1 MAETFGKNPEKNLSI
16 GILAHVDAGKT
27 TLSEAL
33 LYLSGKIRKLGRVDH
48 KDAYLDTSPLERER
62 GITIFSKQ
70 AILDLGDTRVTLLD
84 TPGHVD
90 FSAEM
95 ERTLQV
101 LDYAI
106 LVINGADGVQGHT
119 VTLWRLLERYQIPT
133 FIFINKM
140 DQDGADQEALLAE
153 LRKRLSENC
162 LDFGPTDIKTEIQKE
177 TDPGTRAAQNNNE
190 IFHTEAEHG
199 EEFWESL
206 AMCDEHLLEK
216 YLEEGEVGPEEVT
229 RLIIERKV
237 FPCYFGSALKMGG
250 VKYLIGGLEHY
261 TANPLY
267 PEAFGAKVYKIAR
280 DEQGNRLSY
289 MKITGGTLKVK
300 DLLTTSKGN
309 VAAGEEIWEEKAD
322 QIRIYSGAKFE
333 LAKEAKA
340 GTVCAVTGLTHTFPG
355 QGLGITENSNM
366 PVLEPVLNYRILLPE
381 GCDVHQMLK
390 KLKEL
395 EEEDPQLH
403 IVWDEQLGE
412 IHAMLMGDVQIEIL
426 KRLIWERFHVAVDFG
441 TGNIVY
447 KETIAAPVEGVGHFE
462 PLRHYA
468 EVHLLLEPGEQGSG
482 MQFFTACS
490 EDVLDKNWQ
499 RLIVT
504 HLKER
509 EHIGVLTGSV
519 ITDMKITVIG
529 GRAHTK
535 HTEGGDF
542 RQASYRAV
550 RQGLKQA
557 QSVLL
562 EPYYE
567 FHIAVP
573 QNMVGR
579 AMTDIEKM
587 HGKFE
592 GPYQEGDAQV
602 LRGIAPVACMAN
614 YQKEVTAYTKGLG
627 KVTFR
632 FAGYYPCH
640 NTEEV
645 VAQTGYDPERDLSH
659 PADSVFCAHGAGFI
673 VPWNEVPD
681 HMHVEGRL
689 LKKKEQQEEAPSGKK
704 TKTYDPDHWI
714 DIEEIDAILAR
725 TYHANKHEK
734 GATKQWRTTKKVISG
749 DNAPRYAPVKAVSK
763 EEYLL
768 VDGYNIIF
776 AWESLKELAAVNI
789 DGARGK
795 LLDILCNYQGIK
807 KCNLIVVFDA
817 YRVKGHQTEMLDHHN
832 IHVVYTKEAE
842 TADAYIEKF
851 AHENGRKYHVTVATS
866 DGLEQIIITGQG
878 CHLLSAREF
887 EREVEAANQT
897 LRETIDGMRE
907 KSSNHILGDAL
918 KQLTD
923 EKIQL

>member
-1 MAETFGKNPEKNLSI
+1 MENI
-16 GILAHVDAGKT
+16 VMGILAHVDAGKT
-27 TLSEAL
+27 TLSEGM
-33 LYLSGKIRKLGRVDH
+33 LYPSGTVRKLGRVDH
-48 KDAYLDTSPLERER
+48 KDAFLDTYSLERDR

-70 AILDLGDTRVTLLD
+70 AVFSLGNRRINLLD

-101 LDYAI
+101 LDYAV
-106 LVINGADGVQGHT
+106 LVISGADGVQGHT
-119 VTLWRLLERYQIPT
+119 ETLWKLLKLYEIPT

-140 DQDGADQEALLAE
+140 DQ
-153 LRKRLSENC
+153 
-162 LDFGPTDIKTEIQKE
+162 
-177 TDPGTRAAQNNNE
+177 PGTDR
-190 IFHTEAEHG
+190 
-199 EEFWESL
+199 ESL
-206 AMCDEHLLEK
+206 LTELKERLDEGCIVFGKGKNVES
-216 YLEEGEVGPEEVT
+216 LEEIAMTDEAVLDYFMEHETVRNEDIC
-229 RLIIERKV
+229 RLIRERKI
-237 FPCYFGSALKMGG
+237 FPCYFGSALKLDG
-250 VKYLIGGLEHY
+250 VQELLAGFEEYMKPFDGKKE
-261 TANPLY
+261 
-267 PEAFGAKVYKIAR
+267 FGARVFKISRDDKGERLTFLKV
-280 DEQGNRLSY
+280 
-289 MKITGGTLKVK
+289 TGGKLVVK
-300 DLLTTSKGN
+300 MPINK
-309 VAAGEEIWEEKAD
+309 EEKIN
-322 QIRIYSGAKFE
+322 QIRIYSGAKY
-333 LAKEAKA
+333 EAVNEVEA
-340 GTVCAVTGLTHTFPG
+340 GGVCAVTGLSSSYIG
-355 QGLGITENSNM
+355 QGLGVEKGTAA
-366 PVLEPVLNYRILLPE
+366 PFLEPVLTYQMILPE
-381 GCDVHQMLK
+381 GADTTKVLRELK
-390 KLKEL
+390 QL
-395 EEEDPQLH
+395 EEEEPLLN
-403 IVWDEQLGE
+403 IVWNPALEE
-412 IHAMLMGDVQIEIL
+412 IHVQLMGEVQTEIL
-426 KRLIWERFHVAVDFG
+426 KTMIAERFHLDVEFG
-441 TGNIVY
+441 TGKIVY
-447 KETIAAPVEGVGHFE
+447 KETIKSPVVGVGHYE

-468 EVHLLLEPGEQGSG
+468 EVHLLLEPLEPGSG
-482 MQFFTACS
+482 IVIDTDCS

-542 RQASYRAV
+542 RQATYRAV

-795 LLDILCNYQGIK
+795 LLDILCNYQGSRQ
-807 KCNLIVVFDA
+807 CELIVVFDA
-817 YRVKGHQTEMLDHHN
+817 YRVKGHVTEFTDYYN

-851 AHENGRKYHVTVATS
+851 AHENGRKYKVTVATS
-866 DGLEQIIITGQG
+866 DGLEQVIIRGQG
-878 CHLLSAREF
+878 CLLMSAREF
-887 EREVEAANQT
+887 EAEVKAREQHI
-897 LRETIDGMRE
+897 RE
-907 KSSNHILGDAL
+907 NY
-918 KQLTD
+918 LTP
-923 EKIQL
+923 

>member
-1 MAETFGKNPEKNLSI
+1 MENI
-16 GILAHVDAGKT
+16 VMGILAHVDAGKT
-27 TLSEAL
+27 TLSEGM
-33 LYLSGKIRKLGRVDH
+33 LYLSGTVRKLGRVDH
-48 KDAYLDTSPLERER
+48 KDAFLDTYSLERDR

-70 AILDLGDTRVTLLD
+70 AVFSLGNRRINLLD

-101 LDYAI
+101 LDYAV
-106 LVINGADGVQGHT
+106 LVISGADGVQGHT
-119 VTLWRLLERYQIPT
+119 ETLWKLLKLYEIPT

-140 DQDGADQEALLAE
+140 DQ
-153 LRKRLSENC
+153 
-162 LDFGPTDIKTEIQKE
+162 
-177 TDPGTRAAQNNNE
+177 PGTDR
-190 IFHTEAEHG
+190 
-199 EEFWESL
+199 ESL
-206 AMCDEHLLEK
+206 LTELKERLDEGCIVFSKGKNVES
-216 YLEEGEVGPEEVT
+216 LEEIAMTDEAVLDYFMEHETVRNEDIC
-229 RLIIERKV
+229 RLIRERKI
-237 FPCYFGSALKMGG
+237 FPCYFGSALKLDG
-250 VKYLIGGLEHY
+250 VQELLAGFEEYMKPFDGKKG
-261 TANPLY
+261 
-267 PEAFGAKVYKIAR
+267 FGARVFKISRDDKGERLTFLKV
-280 DEQGNRLSY
+280 
-289 MKITGGTLKVK
+289 TGGKLVVK
-300 DLLTTSKGN
+300 MPINK
-309 VAAGEEIWEEKAD
+309 EEKIN
-322 QIRIYSGAKFE
+322 QIRIYSGAKY
-333 LAKEAKA
+333 EAVNEVEA
-340 GTVCAVTGLTHTFPG
+340 GGVCAVTGLSSSYIG
-355 QGLGITENSNM
+355 QGLGVEKGTAA
-366 PVLEPVLNYRILLPE
+366 PFLEPVLTYQMILPE
-381 GCDVHQMLK
+381 GADTTKVLRELK
-390 KLKEL
+390 QL
-395 EEEDPQLH
+395 EEEEPLLN
-403 IVWDEQLGE
+403 IVWNPALEE
-412 IHAMLMGDVQIEIL
+412 IHVQLMGEVQTEIL
-426 KRLIWERFHVAVDFG
+426 KTMIAERFHLDVEFG
-441 TGNIVY
+441 TGKIVY
-447 KETIAAPVEGVGHFE
+447 KETIKSPVVGVGHYE

-468 EVHLLLEPGEQGSG
+468 EVHLLLEPLEPGSG
-482 MQFFTACS
+482 IVIDTDCS

-542 RQASYRAV
+542 RQATYRAV